1 MNVRN
6 LAFLLIGTFF
16 INFNSCLIFACG
28 LLDEASNI
36 VKQVDEDIN
45 KAYLMID
52 QLGGKDAVKL
62 ACYLNGNLFVN
73 LSSLSK
79 YCNDIHQNINSLKF
93 GEDLDDKNKRNKN
106 TGIGVSVVD
115 VLLKKVAG
123 LEDLIGVDGKTR
135 KFGSAENCYIKVLK
149 NLEFKVDDFVKGY
162 SNEIRSDE
170 NNRTKC
176 DEFYRNYFKDYNLDD
191 DNFNKIKDVLDKS
204 QENLILALNKIDGYI
219 SKNPTWIK
227 QVADCHGK
235 KIEAQLE
242 KLNKQK
248 YLESKIDLV
257 AKKLKYLLDF
267 ITEIIK
273 FLDNKPKNTAETFN
287 LFFYLD
293 RLICAVADISYITK
307 LDVVKNILED
317 FVFPESLINISND
330 KVYNI
335 YKNINDVKLKLSFLR
350 EMVIKKLSKNF
361 KYSECYG
368 EVLNH
373 SFCSLGIQKKLYT
386 YSLNPYHLIWE
397 GLGFTRDDFGLLE
410 AKLRSMINSK
420 KTSKNVK
427 SEYGEKYELLPEITG
442 LNFEVKSFMTVWNY
456 QKNNNVLSGLPELV
470 SAYIDGKGVK
480 K

>member
-1 MNVRN
+1 M
-6 LAFLLIGTFF
+6 
-16 INFNSCLIFACG
+16 
-28 LLDEASNI
+28 
-36 VKQVDEDIN
+36 
-45 KAYLMID
+45 
-52 QLGGKDAVKL
+52 
-62 ACYLNGNLFVN
+62 
-73 LSSLSK
+73 
-79 YCNDIHQNINSLKF
+79 
-93 GEDLDDKNKRNKN
+93 
-106 TGIGVSVVD
+106 
-115 VLLKKVAG
+115 KKVAS

-330 KVYNI
+330 KVYSV
-335 YKNINDVKLKLSFLR
+335 YKNVNNVQLKLSFLR

-368 EVLNH
+368 EVLNN

-386 YSLNPYHLIWE
+386 YSLNPYHHVGKNKARVIWE

-420 KTSKNVK
+420 KTSKNVR
-427 SEYGEKYELLPEITG
+427 
-442 LNFEVKSFMTVWNY
+442 M
-456 QKNNNVLSGLPELV
+456 
-470 SAYIDGKGVK
+470 
-480 K
+480 